1 MARAAFWRVGRTD
14 GASRARV
21 IPLDRDRA
29 QVDAARADPAAF
41 EPLYRKYLAPVY
53 NLALYELHDPHEAE
67 DATERTFLNALAA
80 LPRFREGA
88 TTADGQEA
96 STFKVWLF
104 RIARNVVAERRRTLR
119 RHPEAPLDAIGSMPC
134 GMDVEAIALRGEA
147 AAEAWAA
154 VAALPD
160 DRREAVVLRFVHEL
174 STAEIA
180 AILGRSEGAVRVL
193 IHRGLRRVE
202 QQLRERS

>member
-88 TTADGQEA
+88 TTADGHEA

-104 RIARNVVAERRRTLR
+104 RIARNVVVERRRTLR
-119 RHPEAPLDAIGSMPC
+119 RRPEAPLDAIGSMSG
-134 GMDVEAIALRGEA
+134 GMDVEAVALRGEA